1 GDRAPESRQ
10 RRARALAPAAHVA
23 VDQHRRVH
31 RPGRGA
37 GNAFDLQPLLLEQA
51 VEHAPGEGAMGTAAL
66 QGQVD
71 LQRHAPARR
80 PGPAPAAAPGGG
92 WATGGQGHGVDPEG
106 GMAAW
111 RHDHR
116 PPALRT
122 RAAID
127 ALPGTAPTT
136 GTAARL
142 PRYRPGQAR

>member
-1 GDRAPESRQ
+1 
-10 RRARALAPAAHVA
+10 
-23 VDQHRRVH
+23 
-31 RPGRGA
+31 PGRGA

-51 VEHAPGEGAMGTAAL
+51 VEHAPGEGAMGAAAL

-71 LQRHAPARR
+71 LQRRTTARR
-80 PGPAPAAAPGGG
+80 RGLAPAAARGGG

-127 ALPGTAPTT
+127 ALPGTCPST

-142 PRYRPGQAR
+142 PRYRPGPARLTLSPPRARRRRRPALPRRTCAFARRP